1 MVWIARLFQIFF
13 GKQGDSTY
21 EYLVF
26 VFVFVFCPYP
36 RFSPFSIFG
45 ELGGSSYEY
54 LDRVEFQCMVGKQTV
69 RLLWQFIYF
78 YKFFKSTPL
87 QRPIGPGL

>member
-1 MVWIARLFQIFF
+1 MNEEEYKQRFLFD
-13 GKQGDSTY
+13 KQGGSTY

-26 VFVFVFCPYP
+26 LFVFVFCPYP

-69 RLLWQFIYF
+69 RLL
-78 YKFFKSTPL
+78 
-87 QRPIGPGL
+87 

>member
-1 MVWIARLFQIFF
+1 MKKNIDRGVWFGLPDYFRFLF
-13 GKQGDSTY
+13 GKQGGSTY

-69 RLLWQFIYF
+69 RL
-78 YKFFKSTPL
+78 P
-87 QRPIGPGL
+87 